1 MDNNDIKTNS
11 AAPVD
16 AAADINVDLTDDK
29 TIDLFIEGIME
40 EKGISSESEELKQDI
55 FADLKTRL
63 LEEIDRSL
71 VAALPDEKL
80 DELSKI
86 VASEG
91 QVAPETVGK
100 MVEEAKLDVE
110 EIVGVTMARFRELYL
125 GEDAENAEPIEAD
138 VASSSDTESGNANVS
153 PVETE
158 N

>member
-1 MDNNDIKTNS
+1 MDNNDINTNS

-138 VASSSDTESGNANVS
+138 AASSSDTESGNANVS